1 MTNNKQM
8 GDIGDK
14 RTFSHCS
21 LDEIIG
27 VTLRSVHTEEL
38 ASGLCETQK
47 LKYCQLTAIAEMLRI
62 QDLIQCYL
70 NCQSPRKSLSE
81 SCIKL

>member
-1 MTNNKQM
+1 M
-8 GDIGDK
+8 GDLGDK

-38 ASGLCETQK
+38 TSGLCGTQK
-47 LKYCQLTAIAEMLRI
+47 LKYCQLIAIAEMLRI
-62 QDLIQCYL
+62 RI
-70 NCQSPRKSLSE
+70 
-81 SCIKL
+81 